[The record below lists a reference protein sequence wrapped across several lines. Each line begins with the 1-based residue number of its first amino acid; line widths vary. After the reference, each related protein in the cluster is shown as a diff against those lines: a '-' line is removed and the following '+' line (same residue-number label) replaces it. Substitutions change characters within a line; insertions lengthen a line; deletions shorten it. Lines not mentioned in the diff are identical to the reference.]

1 MTTRSKTD
9 PTSALDAI
17 VPANTTFRHDENG
30 KAICGATNRAGRP
43 CKSSPMTNGRCR
55 LHGGLSPKGPSSPQF
70 KHGRYSKYM
79 PPAMAS
85 MIEDMAADP
94 NRLDQT
100 QQLGILDM
108 LLVETLKDFNAGGGG
123 RVWDELKKLKQ
134 DYDRAKA
141 RKDTDTM
148 VQVVNEVFAMIESSY
163 GRYLASKESREIIA
177 DRRKLTESERKRMME
192 EKQMIPVDQ
201 VVIAL
206 SKIGD
211 SIRIH
216 VPDDRAKQYIFNDV
230 LSIIGSFQQA
240 EREYYAG
247 TGATEDD

>member
-1 MTTRSKTD
+1 
-9 PTSALDAI
+9 
-17 VPANTTFRHDENG
+17 
-30 KAICGATNRAGRP
+30 
-43 CKSSPMTNGRCR
+43 
-55 LHGGLSPKGPSSPQF
+55 
-70 KHGRYSKYM
+70 
-79 PPAMAS
+79 
-85 MIEDMAADP
+85 
-94 NRLDQT
+94 
-100 QQLGILDM
+100 
-108 LLVETLKDFNAGGGG
+108 
-123 RVWDELKKLKQ
+123 
-134 DYDRAKA
+134 
-141 RKDTDTM
+141 M

-240 EREYYAG
+240 QREYYAG